1 MIKCIMNKRHSKNIF
16 LVSVD
21 VGFMVENVTQDKNGT
36 RVSVS
41 VGVKTLHR

>member
-1 MIKCIMNKRHSKNIF
+1 MNKRHSKNIF
-16 LVSVD
+16 HVSVD

-41 VGVKTLHR
+41 VVAKTLHS

>member
-1 MIKCIMNKRHSKNIF
+1 MNKRHCKNIF

-36 RVSVS
+36 WVSVS
-41 VGVKTLHR
+41 VGAKTLHS